1 MKNIVIVG
9 GGAGGL
15 ELATFLGHKLG
26 KKQKANVVLVD
37 RNQTHLWKPL
47 LHEVATG
54 VLDSETDAVSFRA
67 HAYNHGFN
75 FEQGSIARIDRAN
88 KYIELEPVYGS
99 EGDVIVVARRI
110 PYDYLV
116 LSIGSKS
123 NDFNTK
129 GVAENCIFLDA
140 PDQALRFQHKM
151 LELFLKFS
159 ENNALAE
166 IGEDESKQT
175 LVQED
180 KVNIAIV
187 GGGATGVEL
196 SAELFNAAKHLSSYG
211 YGKIRSDCLQVTL
224 IEVGDR
230 LLPALPERI
239 SNAVRMELEELG
251 VRVKTN
257 TMITEAT
264 KNSLL
269 TKDGEEIK
277 ADLMVWAAGVRIST
291 VTQQFDG
298 LAVNRINQLCVK
310 DTLQTTLDDSVFAIG
325 DCAFLLQ
332 KDGTPVPPRGQAATQ
347 MATVCGQNIV
357 ALLESKME
365 LKPFVFRD
373 KGSLVSLSKFT
384 ALGNITTGKKS
395 SLTVEGNL
403 ARLAYISLYRLHQQ
417 RLHGCFKVGLIILIG
432 RLNRFIRPS
441 LKLY

>member
-26 KKQKANVVLVD
+26 RKSRANVTLVD

-54 VLDSETDAVSFRA
+54 VLDAETDAVSYRA
-67 HAYNHGFN
+67 HAYNHGFH
-75 FEQGSIARIDRAN
+75 FEQGSINRIDRTN
-88 KYIELEPVYGS
+88 KYVELEPVYGQD
-99 EGDVIVVARRI
+99 GDMIVVARRI

-116 LSIGSKS
+116 LAIGSKS
-123 NDFNTK
+123 NDFKTK
-129 GVAENCIFLDA
+129 GVAENCIFLDS

-166 IGEDESKQT
+166 IGEDDSKQS

-196 SAELFNAAKHLSSYG
+196 SAELFNATQHLSSYG
-211 YGKIRSDCLQVTL
+211 YGKIDAGHLRVTL
-224 IEVGDR
+224 IEAGDR
-230 LLPALPERI
+230 LLPALPQRI
-239 SNAVRMELEELG
+239 SDSVRKELEELG
-251 VRVKTN
+251 VTVKTG

-264 KNSLL
+264 KNGLL

-277 ADLMVWAAGVRIST
+277 ADLMVWAAGVRVST
-291 VTQQFDG
+291 VTQRFDG
-298 LAVNRINQLCVK
+298 LELNRINQICIK
-310 DTLQTTLDDSVFAIG
+310 NSLQTTVDDSIFAIG
-325 DCAFLLQ
+325 DCAYLLQ
-332 KDGTPVPPRGQAATQ
+332 KDGTPVPPRGQAANQ

-357 ALLESKME
+357 ALFDNKP
-365 LKPFVFRD
+365 LKDFSYFD

-384 ALGNITTGKKS
+384 ALGNITMGKKTS
-395 SLTVEGNL
+395 MTIEGRL

-417 RLHGCFKVGLIILIG
+417 KLHGCFKTGLIILIG

>member
-26 KKQKANVVLVD
+26 RKSRANVTLVD

-54 VLDSETDAVSFRA
+54 VLDAETDAVSYRA
-67 HAYNHGFN
+67 HAFNHYFN
-75 FEQGSIARIDRAN
+75 FEQGCVARIDRTN
-88 KYIELEPVYGS
+88 KYVELAPFYGK
-99 EGDVIVVARRI
+99 EGDMIVVARRI

-116 LSIGSKS
+116 LAIGSKS
-123 NDFNTK
+123 NDFKTT

-140 PDQALRFQHKM
+140 PDQALRFQQKM

-166 IGEDESKQT
+166 IGEDESRQS

-196 SAELFNAAKHLSSYG
+196 SAELLNAAQHLSSYG
-211 YGKIRSDCLQVTL
+211 YGKIDPGHLQVTL
-224 IEVGDR
+224 IEAGDR
-230 LLPALPERI
+230 LLPALPQHI
-239 SNAVRMELEELG
+239 SDSVRKELEELG
-251 VRVKTN
+251 VKVKTG
-257 TMITEAT
+257 TMITEAS

-277 ADLMVWAAGVRIST
+277 ADLMVWAAGVRVST
-291 VTQQFDG
+291 VTRQFDG
-298 LAVNRINQLCVK
+298 LELNRINQICIK
-310 DTLQTTLDDSVFAIG
+310 SSLQTTTDDSIFAIG

-332 KDGTPVPPRGQAATQ
+332 KDGTPVPPRGQAANQ

-357 ALLESKME
+357 ALFDNKP
-365 LKPFVFRD
+365 LKDFSYFD

-384 ALGNITTGKKS
+384 ALGSITTGKKTS
-395 SLTVEGNL
+395 MTIEGRL

-417 RLHGCFKVGLIILIG
+417 KLHGCFKTGLIILIG

>member
-15 ELATFLGHKLG
+15 ELATYLGNTLG
-26 KKQKANVVLVD
+26 RKARASITLID

-54 VLDSETDAVSFRA
+54 VLDAETDAVSYRA
-67 HAYNHGFN
+67 HAHNHHFH
-75 FEQGSIARIDRAN
+75 FEQGSINRIDRTN
-88 KYIELEPVYGS
+88 KYVELAPVYGQ
-99 EGDVIVVARRI
+99 EGDMIVVARRI

-116 LSIGSKS
+116 LAIGSKS

-129 GVAENCIFLDA
+129 GVAEHCIFLDG
-140 PDQALRFQHKM
+140 PEQALRFQHKM
-151 LELFLKFS
+151 LELFLKYA
-159 ENNALAE
+159 ENNALEE
-166 IGEDESKQT
+166 IGEDDSKQK
-175 LVQED
+175 LVQEG

-196 SAELFNAAKHLSSYG
+196 SAELFNAAQHLSSYG
-211 YGKIRSDCLQVTL
+211 YGKIDSSHLQVTL
-224 IEVGDR
+224 IEAGER

-239 SNAVRMELEELG
+239 STSVRTELEELG
-251 VRVKTN
+251 VNVKTG
-257 TMITEAT
+257 TMITEA
-264 KNSLL
+264 KANSLM
-269 TKDGEEIK
+269 TKDGQEIK
-277 ADLMVWAAGVRIST
+277 ADLMVWAAGIRISAIT
-291 VTQQFDG
+291 RQFDG
-298 LAVNRINQLCVK
+298 LELNRINQICIK
-310 DTLQTTLDDSVFAIG
+310 DTLQTTVDDSIFAIG

-332 KDGTPVPPRGQAATQ
+332 KDGKPVPPRGQAANQ

-357 ALLESKME
+357 ALLNGKT
-365 LKPFVFRD
+365 LKTFTYFD

-395 SLTVEGNL
+395 SMTIEGRL

-417 RLHGCFKVGLIILIG
+417 KLHGCFKTGLIILIG

-441 LKLY
+441 LKLH